1 MIRQVAD
8 DGQGDTV
15 VADGLGVPCD
25 RPQLRLGQAA
35 RLLCK
40 AALDQVSARSHVR
53 QTDVPVS
60 TIY

>member
-1 MIRQVAD
+1 MTDKETLWWQA
-8 DGQGDTV
+8 GS
-15 VADGLGVPCD
+15 GVPCD

-35 RLLCK
+35 RLLCE